1 MSLVGEFYHIV
12 KGFFMIADAYNHVV
26 INKHQSKT
34 LSDRRNH
41 IMNTIKTLADSSV
54 AKSRL
59 EAFDQSLVTF
69 MTKFT
74 KKNIGFKMLFN
85 KSDHAMFAELNQGLD
100 DIVKDFP
107 RLSALKASTKTIE
120 DARDV
125 LCDFKGMKEYFMNNL
140 DGIPV
145 SDKVEIK
152 ANLVE
157 YLPIVQSVAAPG
169 ASLGT
174 VFDSSLSVPDLA
186 SVDDDIDFISSA
198 LEDVSVSN
206 AVPAAQPILSPSA
219 RQRAETSAD
228 ERAGYVAFWTDW
240 LKTHIPS
247 IRPSKRLKYADT
259 LYDSDVTT
267 ELRLRNKLAKEP
279 AWLTGHGVDEED
291 AADILEYL
299 SPSVT
304 APLVPAK
311 AASVEPL
318 KVVST
323 VPVTSVPT
331 TPVKVK
337 PASAV
342 PAPNQAGIT
351 SWCICH
357 IHPCL

>member
-41 IMNTIKTLADSSV
+41 IMNTIKTLANSSA

-74 KKNIGFKMLFN
+74 NKNVGFKMLFS

-107 RLSALKASTKTIE
+107 RLTALTASTKTIE

-125 LCDFKGMKEYFMNNL
+125 LCDFKGMKEYFITNL
-140 DGIPV
+140 DSIPV

-157 YLPIVQSVAAPG
+157 YLPIVQSVAASC

-174 VFDSSLSVPDLA
+174 VFDSSLSVPDLG

-198 LEDVSVSN
+198 LDDISVSDI
-206 AVPAAQPILSPSA
+206 VSDAQSTLSPSA

-240 LKTHIPS
+240 LKAHVPS

-259 LYDSDVTT
+259 LYDNDITT

-291 AADILEYL
+291 TADILACI
-299 SPSVT
+299 SPSVA
-304 APLVPAK
+304 APLAPAK
-311 AASVEPL
+311 AI
-318 KVVST
+318 
-323 VPVTSVPT
+323 PT
-331 TPVKVK
+331 APVKELVK
-337 PASAV
+337 PASYA
-342 PAPNQAGIT
+342 PAPNQAGTT
-351 SWCICH
+351 SCH
-357 IHPCL
+357 I

>member
-157 YLPIVQSVAAPG
+157 YLPMVQSVAASG

-174 VFDSSLSVPDLA
+174 VLDSSLSVPDLA
-186 SVDDDIDFISSA
+186 SADDDIDFFSSA

-206 AVPAAQPILSPSA
+206 AVSDVQPALSPSG

-259 LYDSDVTT
+259 LYDNDITT

-279 AWLTGHGVDEED
+279 AGHGVDED
-291 AADILEYL
+291 DVADIPAYL
-299 SPSVT
+299 SPSVA
-304 APLVPAK
+304 APLAPA
-311 AASVEPL
+311 
-318 KVVST
+318 KVVSAA
-323 VPVTSVPT
+323 PVTHIPT
-331 TPVKVK
+331 LPVKELVK
-337 PASAV
+337 PARDV
-342 PAPNQAGIT
+342 PVLNQAGIT
-351 SWCICH
+351 SLVYISY
-357 IHPCL
+357 IRL

>member
-12 KGFFMIADAYNHVV
+12 KGFFMIADSYNHVV

-41 IMNTIKTLADSSV
+41 IMNTIKTLADSSA
-54 AKSRL
+54 AKTRL

-74 KKNIGFKMLFN
+74 KKNIGFKMIFS

-107 RLSALKASTKTIE
+107 RLSALKASTKPIE

-125 LCDFKGMKEYFMNNL
+125 LCDFKGMKEYFMSNL
-140 DGIPV
+140 DSIPV

-157 YLPIVQSVAAPG
+157 YLPIVQSVAASG
-169 ASLGT
+169 ASLGI
-174 VFDSSLSVPDLA
+174 VFDSSLSAPDLT
-186 SVDDDIDFISSA
+186 SVDDIDFISST
-198 LEDVSVSN
+198 LKDVSVSD
-206 AVPAAQPILSPSA
+206 AVSDAQPALSPSA
-219 RQRAETSAD
+219 RQRAETSVD

-259 LYDSDVTT
+259 LYDNDITT

-279 AWLTGHGVDEED
+279 AGHGVDED
-291 AADILEYL
+291 DVADIPAYL
-299 SPSVT
+299 SPSVA
-304 APLVPAK
+304 APLAPA
-311 AASVEPL
+311 
-318 KVVST
+318 KVVSAA
-323 VPVTSVPT
+323 PVTHIPT
-331 TPVKVK
+331 LPVKELVK
-337 PASAV
+337 PARDV
-342 PAPNQAGIT
+342 PVLNQAGIT
-351 SWCICH
+351 SLVYISY
-357 IHPCL
+357 IRL